1 MDSIKVNPVSFKGSY
16 LVKGSP
22 EILDEICWYLQRK
35 KGYPEL
41 GFDFCDFRLKKNPV
55 DKQSHV
61 IPNGVNVDL
70 FLTQQEKQI
79 ASNRV
84 RDMLM
89 DSIRGNAET
98 FNFENLVKTFSKNI
112 EQIENDFSRGKP
124 ILSIPLRFIPKYL
137 EFLNLPKMKP
147 LNAEDVFNG
156 ITKGKFDFIEGIMV

>member
-41 GFDFCDFRLKKNPV
+41 GFDFCDFRLKKNPIE
-55 DKQSHV
+55 KHSNF
-61 IPNGVNVDL
+61 IPDVDL

-79 ASNRV
+79 ASNRI
-84 RDMLM
+84 RDMLI

-98 FNFENLVKTFSKNI
+98 FNFENLVKTFSKHV
-112 EQIENDFSRGKP
+112 EQVENDISHGKP
-124 ILSIPLRFIPKYL
+124 ILSIPFKLIPKYL

-156 ITKGKFDFIEGIMV
+156 ITKGKFDFIEGIIA